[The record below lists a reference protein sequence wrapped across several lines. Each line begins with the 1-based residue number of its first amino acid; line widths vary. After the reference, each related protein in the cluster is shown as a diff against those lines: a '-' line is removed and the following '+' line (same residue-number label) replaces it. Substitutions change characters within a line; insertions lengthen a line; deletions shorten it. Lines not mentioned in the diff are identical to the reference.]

1 MVRTGFGARGVSRP
15 PYIPRKSRSGEEVG
29 VYRYVGKTENF
40 VPAVVLS
47 EPGDGV
53 TRCLEEIAT
62 GVESLDNVPWTVM
75 VSDLTKRSEWGLLD
89 FLVKIRNDL
98 VSSIDVA
105 DPRYLPD
112 YYFRGFGYLAI
123 LYWCIEYNC
132 EGDEPKFEDSPYLAH
147 YRKVKNPI
155 KVLLSAGVSEFL
167 ELGGIFFDLVT
178 SAIEESIEERVT
190 KNLKKLARSKLP
202 IGNGPAS
209 KIRKRLSR
217 GEDVGAED
225 IRDALIGEFDQA
237 FGKLSSSNS
246 ERCFLSLTDA
256 ADVIAS
262 GCCTRAGREFGES
275 YLRLLTIVNEPA
287 HVASIAGGREAGFV
301 GLTRLTESGWAVYE
315 LEDVSLGDLK
325 QQMVAHS
332 DSKLMENVDRFASAK
347 PDSSRV
353 NLAEFAE
360 FWATHRGG
368 REDELV

>member
-1 MVRTGFGARGVSRP
+1 MVRTGFGVRGVSRP

-29 VYRYVGKTENF
+29 VCRYVGKTENF
-40 VPAVVLS
+40 IPSVVLS

-62 GVESLDNVPWTVM
+62 GVKNVENSPWTVM

-105 DPRYLPD
+105 DPRNLPD

-132 EGDEPKFEDSPYLAH
+132 EGDEPQFEDSPYLAH
-147 YRKVKNPI
+147 YRKAKNPI
-155 KVLLSAGVSEFL
+155 KVLLTAGISEFL
-167 ELGGIFFDLVT
+167 DLGGIFFDLVT
-178 SAIEESIEERVT
+178 SAIEESVEERVS
-190 KNLKKLARSKLP
+190 KNLNKLARSKLP
-202 IGNGPAS
+202 IGNGSAS

-217 GEDVGAED
+217 GEDVSTED
-225 IRDALIGEFDQA
+225 IRAALISEFEQA
-237 FGKLSSSNS
+237 FGNLCNSNS

-262 GCCTRAGREFGES
+262 GYCTRAGREFGES
-275 YLRLLTIVNEPA
+275 YLKLLTIVNEPS
-287 HVASIAGGREAGFV
+287 HVASIAGGRKAGFV
-301 GLTRLTESGWAVYE
+301 GLTRLTEAGWAVYE

-325 QQMVAHS
+325 QQLVAHI
-332 DSKLMENVDRFASAK
+332 DSKLLENVDRFANAK
-347 PDSSRV
+347 PDSTRV

-360 FWATHRGG
+360 FWATQQGG